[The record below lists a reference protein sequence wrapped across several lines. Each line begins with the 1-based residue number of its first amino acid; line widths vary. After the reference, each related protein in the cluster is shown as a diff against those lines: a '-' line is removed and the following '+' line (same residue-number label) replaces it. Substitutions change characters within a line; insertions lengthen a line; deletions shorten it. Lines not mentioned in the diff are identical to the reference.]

1 MGCPITLL
9 FVRKLLNLVRLGP
22 TPDEKDVEIAVLRH
36 QRRVLRRQVVR
47 EGCKYSLPGL
57 TCQDA
62 GSEDGGP
69 WPVVPAA
76 AAARRAQEDS
86 RCAKPEL

>member
-36 QRRVLRRQVVR
+36 QLGVLRRQVVR
-47 EGCKYSLPGL
+47 SRYSPTDRAVL
-57 TCQDA
+57 
-62 GSEDGGP
+62 
-69 WPVVPAA
+69 
-76 AAARRAQEDS
+76 ARFARLLA
-86 RCAKPEL
+86 R